1 MDPDQV
7 LLLDINRTNNS
18 RTLAPQ
24 APKAARQWA
33 GRWLVW
39 FQDLVM
45 TYAFYV

>member
-1 MDPDQV
+1 V

-24 APKAARQWA
+24 AAKAARQWA